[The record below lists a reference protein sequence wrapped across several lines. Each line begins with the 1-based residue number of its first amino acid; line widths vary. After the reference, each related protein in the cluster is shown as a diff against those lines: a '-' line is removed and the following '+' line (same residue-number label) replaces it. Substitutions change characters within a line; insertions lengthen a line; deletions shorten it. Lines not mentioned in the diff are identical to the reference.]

1 MTQIALGEGV
11 GLFYPPI
18 RGRKLAAGS
27 QGAKRVAGYFAGL
40 TGNHMLIRDRD
51 EQPRTE
57 GGPVRCSDVLT
68 RTTVVSRVF
77 ADGWG

>member
-1 MTQIALGEGV
+1 MLLSRKPP
-11 GLFYPPI
+11 GLIQSIP
-18 RGRKLAAGS
+18 
-27 QGAKRVAGYFAGL
+27 KRVAGYFAGP

-51 EQPRTE
+51 EQRRTE

-77 ADGWG
+77 ADGWE